1 MKIKITESQL
11 KRLIENH
18 IEVDHLNEEWYDDAI
33 DFVKSSYD
41 TVTTKAKDVFKDLTG
56 IDFGD
61 KDDVSKDEIP
71 TSKEI
76 KKNIDDFKKEM
87 EIDKEEDDYKPSDKS
102 EETSDFM
109 KITKRVIDKFEG
121 GYWNPKCGHP
131 TAGMG
136 KSTETM
142 FGLDRY
148 NGNIES
154 TPDGR
159 EFFKIIDRQK
169 SKMGMSSFCKKWKWG
184 YRGGENEDELK
195 NLAASVMKNYFDKN
209 MSTFVKDSK
218 TKDKI
223 LNIPSITL
231 HMSYATWNGPR
242 FFQNFARSLEKGV
255 KSGKSDKE
263 LINIAIN
270 DRKNLGIGRQ
280 GPVVDEMKKLI

>member
-11 KRLIENH
+11 KRLIEKH
-18 IEVDHLNEEWYDDAI
+18 IETNHLNEEWYDDAI

-41 TVTTKAKDVFKDLTG
+41 TVTTKAKDVFRDLTG

-76 KKNIDDFKKEM
+76 KTNIDDFKKEM

-102 EETSDFM
+102 EETSDFI

-154 TPDGR
+154 TPDGK

-195 NLAASVMKNYFDKN
+195 DLAASVMKNYFDKN
-209 MSTFVKDSK
+209 ISTFVKDSK
-218 TKDKI
+218 TKGKI

-242 FFQNFARSLEKGV
+242 FFQNFARSLERGV